1 VEKGGG
7 SDGSGSTCFVAK
19 GDPFGREWKKGAEVT
34 GADLPV
40 PGARQANAVKFWI
53 T

>member
-1 VEKGGG
+1 MV
-7 SDGSGSTCFVAK
+7 VAK

>member
-1 VEKGGG
+1 MKKTIRL
-7 SDGSGSTCFVAK
+7 SAKIASTCQRMVVAK

-40 PGARQANAVKFWI
+40 S
-53 T
+53 